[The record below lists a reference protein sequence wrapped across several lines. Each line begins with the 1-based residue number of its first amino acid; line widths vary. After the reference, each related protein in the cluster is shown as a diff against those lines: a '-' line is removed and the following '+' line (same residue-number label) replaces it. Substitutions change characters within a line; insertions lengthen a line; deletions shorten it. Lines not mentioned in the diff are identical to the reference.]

1 MGIMTTGMHH
11 TDLFALEGAAIGLLH
26 RKSVDVGP
34 EDDCLSAAPAMN
46 FRVDSSSINP
56 LCLKAEGF
64 QFLFYST
71 SGQKL
76 FSRKFWIFVKISTT
90 GSAGG
95 LHTG

>member
-46 FRVDSSSINP
+46 FRVDSTLFVSRPKDFSSFSILPAVKNSS
-56 LCLKAEGF
+56 LGSSGF
-64 QFLFYST
+64 S
-71 SGQKL
+71 
-76 FSRKFWIFVKISTT
+76 
-90 GSAGG
+90 
-95 LHTG
+95 